1 MINTIK
7 ILLEEIIPNPS
18 VVLDEKGNLLY
29 ANTNSKGFNFNCA
42 AGNNFI
48 NTITISGKKELS
60 ELVAMATESNQPQ
73 EKTIELNFE
82 SKISMW
88 NVKVS
93 PLMLDNQNFVLV
105 NFFESKDNNE
115 TSALTLAFNESEIK
129 KYLEQDYI
137 VSVLS
142 KLKSSFP
149 FTFIG
154 RQRFL
159 HDIDALEQVVWVRDS
174 KGMFVLANRKFLS
187 LHNLKLSQI
196 QNKTTKDLFVS
207 SDSEIFNV
215 VDRYLMKTRKSIA
228 FTLNIHAEKEEQM
241 KFIQIPLMDIDK
253 NIVAIVGISV
263 KDEIQ
268 IAQEIEKVIDYGK
281 IAPLTEE
288 YSFVINTE
296 NKLENYSKA
305 FSELL
310 KQVYSSEFD
319 EAYNEFEKDY
329 ASKGINL
336 LINSFQE
343 KFVKENVINIEN
355 YTYDLHLSKIV
366 NENELIGYFG
376 FLKEKAKLNQQ
387 KNENEKMYDLI
398 IHSIPQPMYIYD
410 AENLKFLDVN
420 QAALKMYGYLRE
432 EFLELDLTDLYT
444 PEDIQT
450 LIETSSDRNVTSD
463 FIGPCRHKHKNGNIF
478 LVEIS
483 KTLIEFAGKK
493 AYFNIIKDIT
503 KQTANET
510 LLKQYSFAF
519 RNSEDL
525 LISTDRDGFINEAS
539 DSALSYFQFSKSD
552 FGSKSFLSL
561 IGDEDRAKINAEIF
575 HSNVKDVITIKSK
588 LRKPNETNAIG
599 EIIAQ
604 PVVGFDRQTES
615 FIIIIRPEKKQEVI
629 VQKVQETQAAS
640 GLDASFLSNLFHELL
655 TPINVMIG
663 FIQDITENIEH
674 PTKEQQESIDIIKEN
689 QQMLMQIIDNAVEFS
704 NIEQNKI
711 ELSAEKI
718 LFIDLLEGIEESIR
732 KIARNKR
739 VDFNYGKISSSLKF
753 SSDKQRI
760 STLISLLTRFGIQVT
775 KKDKIYLSAYQ
786 KDDEKWI
793 VSVRDDR
800 NNISDDLLKNMQ
812 RILTDDEN
820 DLKHT
825 FGISRFTI
833 RLFRKLI
840 ILLGGIPEIPKKY
853 GEALEFG
860 LVFPYEI
867 SFEEIR
873 KTEEE
878 IELAEPVQPEEKP
891 VEVKQEVIQQQTI
904 IEEKKTEVV
913 QPAQL
918 SVADEN
924 KVDEKIAEQPQA
936 VFKQVEKIV
945 SSIQEKEKTEEPKP
959 VEKVEIK
966 EPEKPKLALNEL
978 SCLYLEDQ
986 IDSQILFKVQMK
998 DLKLIDFAP
1007 SFEKAIPLL
1016 QANKYDFI
1024 VMDINLQGEY
1034 NGLDALRAIQK
1045 MKGFEKMP
1053 VIAVTAYV
1061 LPGDRDR
1068 FIRAGFSNFI
1078 TKPILKDKM
1087 ENILKQIF

>member
-1 MINTIK
+1 MIETIK
-7 ILLEEIIPNPS
+7 ILLEEVIQNAS
-18 VVLDEKGNLLY
+18 VVLDESGNLLY
-29 ANTNSKGFNFNCA
+29 INAKSKGFNFNCA
-42 AGNNFI
+42 GGNNFV
-48 NTITISGKKELS
+48 NTITNSGKKELT
-60 ELVAMATESNQPQ
+60 ELVTGLRESNQQQ
-73 EKTIELNFE
+73 EKSIELNYE
-82 SKISMW
+82 
-88 NVKVS
+88 NKVS
-93 PLMLDNQNFVLV
+93 IWHVKASKLSIDKQNFILI
-105 NFFESKDNNE
+105 NFYVSDDNCDK
-115 TSALTLAFNESEIK
+115 SALSLTFNELEIK
-129 KYLEQDYI
+129 KYLEFDYI
-137 VSVLS
+137 SSILS
-142 KLKSSFP
+142 KLKSAFP

-159 HDIDALEQVVWVRDS
+159 HDIDSIDQMIWVRDN
-174 KGMFVLANRKFLS
+174 KGMFLLANKKFLS
-187 LHNLKLSQI
+187 LHNKKLSQL
-196 QNKTTKDLFVS
+196 QNKNSKDLFDS
-207 SDSEIFNV
+207 ADSEIFNI
-215 VDRYLMKTRKSIA
+215 VDRYLLKTQKSII
-228 FTLNIHAEKEEQM
+228 FSLNIHLEEEVPM
-241 KFIQIPLMDIDK
+241 KFIQIPLIDIDK
-253 NIVAIVGISV
+253 NIVAIIGVSIRE
-263 KDEIQ
+263 EIPT
-268 IAQEIEKVIDYGK
+268 ERNGKNLIDYNK

-288 YSFVINTE
+288 YSFVINIE
-296 NKLENYSKA
+296 NKLENYSNA
-305 FSELL
+305 FFELL
-310 KQVYSSEFD
+310 KKIYSSEFE
-319 EAYNEFEKDY
+319 EAFIQFEKDY
-329 ASKGINL
+329 LSTGINL

-343 KFVKENVINIEN
+343 KFVKENVINLESQTFDLCLNKIEN
-355 YTYDLHLSKIV
+355 EDG
-366 NENELIGYFG
+366 LIGYFG
-376 FLKEKAKLNQQ
+376 FLKEKAKKNHQQ
-387 KNENEKMYDLI
+387 NEKEKMYDLL
-398 IHSIPQPMYIYD
+398 IHSMPQPMFIYD
-410 AENLKFLDVN
+410 VENLRFLDVN
-420 QAALKMYGYLRE
+420 QAALKLYGYLRE
-432 EFLELDLTDLYT
+432 EFLEQDLTDLYT

-450 LIETSSDRNVTSD
+450 LIETSSNRNVTSD
-463 FIGPCRHKHKNGNIF
+463 FTGPWRHKHKNGNIF

-483 KTLIEFAGKK
+483 KTLVEFQGKK
-493 AYFNIIKDIT
+493 AYFNIIKDVT
-503 KQTANET
+503 KKIANES
-510 LLKQYSFAF
+510 LLKKYSFTF
-519 RNSEDL
+519 KNSDNL

-539 DSALSYFQFSKSD
+539 DSALAFFKFSKND

-575 HSNVKDVITIKSK
+575 HSNVKDVITIQSK
-588 LRKPNETNAIG
+588 LRKPDEANSSG

-604 PVVGFDRQTES
+604 PVTGFDKRTES
-615 FIIIIRPEKKQEVI
+615 FIIIIRPEKKQELI
-629 VQKVQETQAAS
+629 IRKVQDPQEST
-640 GLDASFLSNLFHELL
+640 GLDAGFLSNLFHELL

-663 FIQDITENIEH
+663 FIQDITENIEQ

-711 ELSAEKI
+711 ELNSEKI

-732 KIARNKR
+732 KIARNKH
-739 VDFNYGKISSSLKF
+739 VDFNYGKISSSLRF
-753 SSDKQRI
+753 SNDKQRI
-760 STLISLLTRFGIQVT
+760 STLITLLTRFGIQVT

-793 VSVRDDR
+793 VSIRDDR

-833 RLFRKLI
+833 RLFRKLVL
-840 ILLGGIPEIPKKY
+840 LLGGITEIPKKY

-867 SFEEIR
+867 SFEEI
-873 KTEEE
+873 KPVEAE
-878 IELAEPVQPEEKP
+878 IESQEHEHPVEIKPEIIQTKPVVAEKE
-891 VEVKQEVIQQQTI
+891 VEVKQPVQETI
-904 IEEKKTEVV
+904 AAESKIE
-913 QPAQL
+913 
-918 SVADEN
+918 
-924 KVDEKIAEQPQA
+924 EKIAEQPQPT
-936 VFKQVEKIV
+936 FKQVEKVV

-959 VEKVEIK
+959 VEQVEIK
-966 EPEKPKLALNEL
+966 EPEKPRLRLNEL

-1053 VIAVTAYV
+1053 IIAVTAYV

-1068 FIRAGFSNFI
+1068 FIKAGFSNFI